1 MYNDSF
7 GNSLKRGYL
16 GLPVAIRTLITL
28 NVAIFIFQVILGI
41 ASPVYSNA
49 LINAF
54 AFYPDWQT
62 ALFQPW
68 RMVTYMFLH
77 GGAFHLIFNML
88 WLWWMGRAVEE
99 SLGPRT
105 FSVIFLGA
113 GIGGALFNIVVAP
126 LLGFNPVIGASGA
139 VYGIMVSFAMLYP
152 TMPIMLILL
161 PPIQARYV
169 VTGLIAIDALLLGSS
184 DGTARIVHLA
194 GAGVGYLLMEAQRQ
208 GTELSQWVLP
218 IEQLWYRLKGIY
230 SKQQSRPRNKNMH
243 SVSDVEIV
251 DETEQSELDKIL
263 EKISEKGYDGLTDAE
278 KKKLFELSKKN

>member
-7 GNSLKRGYL
+7 GNSLKRGYR
-16 GLPVAIRTLITL
+16 GLPTAIRAIITI
-28 NVAIFIFQVILGI
+28 NVVVFIIQVVLGI
-41 ASPVYSNA
+41 VSPAYSNA

-54 AFYPDWQT
+54 AFYPEWQT

-68 RMVTYMFLH
+68 RAVTYMFLH

-99 SLGPRT
+99 TLGPRT
-105 FSVIFLGA
+105 FTVIFMGA
-113 GIGGALFNIVVAP
+113 GIGGALLDILFAQV
-126 LLGFNPVIGASGA
+126 LGISYVIGASGA

-169 VTGLIAIDALLLGSS
+169 VAGLIALDVLLLGSS
-184 DGTARIVHLA
+184 DGTARIVHLG
-194 GAGVGYLLMEAQRQ
+194 GAGIGYLLMKAQQR
-208 GTELSQWVLP
+208 GDDLSRWILP
-218 IEQLWYRLKGIY
+218 IEQFWHRLRGVYQQK
-230 SKQQSRPRNKNMH
+230 QSRPKNKNMY
-243 SVSDVEIV
+243 SVSDVDIV
-251 DETEQSELDKIL
+251 EESEQSELDEIL
-263 EKISEKGYDGLTDAE
+263 EKISRKGYDGLTDAE